1 MALMAAAK
9 SPVVGYV
16 ASSLMTAT
24 SPCNMPMCEK
34 CRGIIKY
41 VIVHPGGIEM
51 TYYGCCGTHNHVNSS
66 CCKKCGKINQR
77 RWCQCNFWDKHSPD
91 TWFQSAGSN
100 VGLAVGVPVAYT
112 YGIPLGMQC
121 GTAII
126 GGTLGATIGM
136 VLIPALIVVQ
146 CQGQGVKV
154 ARKTERVAGEAYDVL
169 ADGVSAGAQAIVAG
183 GEAVVHGTVA
193 GVNLLADGV
202 STGAQ
207 AIVAGGEAAV
217 ETVAQL
223 SDRISNTAVSE
234 NDNRK
239 ENSRISD
246 EEIQKIGAAIR
257 SNASLVKDRQYWG
270 MTYTNTVC
278 GGPGGIVEWLSS
290 TEGYTKEQAHSICQR
305 LVDLNVIRNTDKQGG
320 PFKDDKDVWFE
331 FFSEAPSS
339 QDDSYLGSMAS
350 FANQATSMAND
361 AAQAIANNETVQNAV
376 EASTKKIA
384 AVVEDANVQAAIEG
398 AQVAATTVIENEKV
412 QEAITVAKETA
423 TAVAESETVQLLAE
437 QTVEGFY
444 AAKDMTAEAALQV
457 YNSLEELAKDETV
470 QSTLSNLCG
479 NNESDLRQHVVHGSL
494 PKYFVTDQVVLV
506 NNPEE
511 EGPHA
516 SA

>member
-1 MALMAAAK
+1 
-9 SPVVGYV
+9 VGCTCV
-16 ASSLMTAT
+16 GTRIE
-24 SPCNMPMCEK
+24 EK
-34 CRGIIKY
+34 
-41 VIVHPGGIEM
+41 
-51 TYYGCCGTHNHVNSS
+51 
-66 CCKKCGKINQR
+66 
-77 RWCQCNFWDKHSPD
+77 
-91 TWFQSAGSN
+91 
-100 VGLAVGVPVAYT
+100 VGPHMLYT

-183 GEAVVHGTVA
+183 GEAVVDGAVA

-290 TEGYTKEQAHSICQR
+290 TEGYGYTKEQAHSICQR

-339 QDDSYLGSMAS
+339 QDDSYLGAMAS
-350 FANQATSMAND
+350 FANQATNMAND

-376 EASTKKIA
+376 A

-398 AQVAATTVIENEKV
+398 AQVAATTVIEYKKV

-423 TAVAESETVQLLAE
+423 TAVAENETVQLLAE

-479 NNESDLRQHVVHGSL
+479 NNESDLRQHVDYGSL